1 MPISLI
7 LTPFD
12 HFQNMSSGGIG
23 PDLILTLC
31 RTHYAVYKQLT
42 RPDCNLLNCA
52 FFTHTH
58 MIPLDLIMIPLDL
71 IKIHFD
77 LTKIHFENKD
87 SLLNVDKRILK
98 KDITSK

>member
-1 MPISLI
+1 
-7 LTPFD
+7 
-12 HFQNMSSGGIG
+12 
-23 PDLILTLC
+23 
-31 RTHYAVYKQLT
+31 
-42 RPDCNLLNCA
+42 
-52 FFTHTH
+52 

-87 SLLNVDKRILK
+87 SLLNVDNRILK

>member
-1 MPISLI
+1 
-7 LTPFD
+7 
-12 HFQNMSSGGIG
+12 
-23 PDLILTLC
+23 
-31 RTHYAVYKQLT
+31 
-42 RPDCNLLNCA
+42 
-52 FFTHTH
+52 